1 VTAIEE
7 TGHRSN
13 RHTAWLL
20 ACLAVLLIQIVA
32 ENFMGRVTICT
43 CGYVKLFEPAVNS
56 SGNSQHIAD
65 WYTPS
70 HIIHGFLFFGLTH
83 LILRAKP
90 LPLRLLVAMLI
101 ESGWEILENSP
112 IIIDRYRTTTISL
125 AYVGDSILNSAMDT
139 VFMVVG
145 FVFAWRAPVWLTVAL
160 AILFELLTGWL
171 IRDNLTLN
179 VLMLVWPVE
188 AVKTW
193 QAALGG

>member
-1 VTAIEE
+1 VTTIEA
-7 TGHRSN
+7 TQRRNS
-13 RHTAWLL
+13 RHMAWFV
-20 ACLAVLLIQIVA
+20 ACLAVLLVQIVT
-32 ENFMGRVTICT
+32 ENLMGRVTICT
-43 CGYVKLFEPAVNS
+43 CGYVKLFEPDVNS

-70 HIIHGFLFFGLTH
+70 HLIHGFLFFGLTH
-83 LILRAKP
+83 LILRNRP
-90 LPLRLLVAMLI
+90 LSLRLFVAMLI

-145 FVFAWRAPVWLTVAL
+145 FFFAWRAPVWLTVAL
-160 AILFELLTGWL
+160 AIFFELLTGWL

>member
-1 VTAIEE
+1 MSATADSQS
-7 TGHRSN
+7 RYQQQSF
-13 RHTAWLL
+13 WLI
-20 ACLAVLLIQIVA
+20 ACAVVLLVQIVT
-32 ENFMGRVTICT
+32 EYMMGRVPICT
-43 CGYVKLFEPAVNS
+43 CGYVKLFEPVVKS

-83 LILRAKP
+83 LIMRRKP
-90 LPLRLLVAMLI
+90 LSMRLFVAMLI

-112 IIIDRYRTTTISL
+112 IIINRYRAATISL
-125 AYVGDSILNSAMDT
+125 DYVGDSILNSSMDA

-145 FVFAWRAPVWLTVAL
+145 FLFAWRAPVLVTVVI
-160 AILFELLTGWL
+160 AIFFELLTGYL

-193 QAALGG
+193 QGAL

>member
-1 VTAIEE
+1 MSEAIDAQSRYRQQ
-7 TGHRSN
+7 GF
-13 RHTAWLL
+13 WFI
-20 ACLAVLLIQIVA
+20 ACAVVLLVQIVA
-32 ENFMGRVTICT
+32 EYMMGRVPICT
-43 CGYVKLFEPAVNS
+43 CGYVKLFEPVVKS

-83 LILRAKP
+83 LIMRGKP
-90 LPLRLLVAMLI
+90 LSMRLFVAMLI

-112 IIIDRYRTTTISL
+112 IIINRYRAATISL
-125 AYVGDSILNSAMDT
+125 DYVGDSILNSSMDA

-145 FVFAWRAPVWLTVAL
+145 FLFAWRAPVLVTVVI
-160 AILFELLTGWL
+160 AIFFELLTGYL

-188 AVKTW
+188 AIKTW
-193 QAALGG
+193 QSAL

>member
-1 VTAIEE
+1 MSATADSQS
-7 TGHRSN
+7 RYQQQSF
-13 RHTAWLL
+13 WLI
-20 ACLAVLLIQIVA
+20 ACAVVLLVQIVT
-32 ENFMGRVTICT
+32 EYMMGRVPICT
-43 CGYVKLFEPAVNS
+43 CGYVKLFEPVVKS

-83 LILRAKP
+83 LIMRRKP
-90 LPLRLLVAMLI
+90 LSMRLFVAMLI

-112 IIIDRYRTTTISL
+112 IIINRYRAATISL
-125 AYVGDSILNSAMDT
+125 DYVGDSILNSSMDA

-145 FVFAWRAPVWLTVAL
+145 FLFAWRAPVLVTVVI
-160 AILFELLTGWL
+160 AIFFELLTGYL

-179 VLMLVWPVE
+179 VLMLVWPLE

-193 QAALGG
+193 QGAI

>member
-1 VTAIEE
+1 MSEAIDAQSRYRQQSFWFI
-7 TGHRSN
+7 TC
-13 RHTAWLL
+13 AV
-20 ACLAVLLIQIVA
+20 VLLVQIVA
-32 ENFMGRVTICT
+32 EYMMGRVPICT
-43 CGYVKLFEPAVNS
+43 CGYVKLFEPVVKS

-83 LILRAKP
+83 LIMRGKP
-90 LPLRLLVAMLI
+90 LSMRLFVAMLI

-112 IIIDRYRTTTISL
+112 IIINRYRAATISL
-125 AYVGDSILNSAMDT
+125 DYVGDSILNSSMDA

-145 FVFAWRAPVWLTVAL
+145 FLFAWRAPVLVTVAI
-160 AILFELLTGWL
+160 AIFFELLTGYL

-193 QAALGG
+193 QGGI

>member
-1 VTAIEE
+1 MIAIDE
-7 TGHRSN
+7 TQN
-13 RHTAWLL
+13 RYQQQNFWFI
-20 ACLAVLLIQIVA
+20 ACALVLLVQIVA
-32 ENFMGRVTICT
+32 EYMMGRVPICT
-43 CGYVKLFEPAVNS
+43 CGYVKLFEPVVKS

-83 LILRAKP
+83 LIMRRKP
-90 LPLRLLVAMLI
+90 LSMRLFVGMLI
-101 ESGWEILENSP
+101 ESGWELLENSP
-112 IIIDRYRTTTISL
+112 IIINRYRAATISL
-125 AYVGDSILNSAMDT
+125 DYVGDSILNSAMDA

-145 FVFAWRAPVWLTVAL
+145 FFFAWRAPVLVTI
-160 AILFELLTGWL
+160 AIAIFFELLTGYL

-193 QAALGG
+193 QGGI